1 MIVTERK
8 TIITVFLFVFIP
20 AVFSF
25 AGGNR
30 AVNDAAFSEVQDKFW
45 KLTEVKNGSTVIN
58 IDRTNIMR
66 DFYTAKFQA
75 GLLIGAGADNAYFA
89 SYTASENHALSIGMI
104 SSSRVIPVYEIKNFT
119 EYQYF
124 MCLEKV
130 NHWDIHNGKLE
141 LYTYDKNGDGI
152 ILIFF

>member
-1 MIVTERK
+1 MIVSVKK
-8 TIITVFLFVFIP
+8 TIITVFLFSFIP
-20 AVFSF
+20 AVFSY

-30 AVNDAAFSEVQDKFW
+30 AADDATFSEVQDKFW

-89 SYTASENHALSIGMI
+89 SYTTGEYNALSIGMI
-104 SSSRVIPVYEIKNFT
+104 SSSRVVPLYEIKNFT

-130 NHWDIHNGKLE
+130 NYWDLRDGKLE
-141 LYTYDKNGDGI
+141 LYTYDRNGDRI

>member
-1 MIVTERK
+1 MIVTVKK
-8 TIITVFLFVFIP
+8 TIIAVFLFIFIP
-20 AVFSF
+20 AVFSY
-25 AGGNR
+25 AGGNK
-30 AVNDAAFSEVQDKFW
+30 AVSDAAFNEVQDKFW

-58 IDRTNIMR
+58 IDRTNITR

-75 GLLIGAGADNAYFA
+75 GLLTGAGADNAYFA
-89 SYTASENHALSIGMI
+89 SYTATEDHALSIGMI
-104 SSSRVIPVYEIKNFT
+104 SSSRVIPLYEVKNFT

-130 NHWDIHNGKLE
+130 NRWDLRNGRLE
-141 LYTYDKNGDGI
+141 LHTYDKNGDGI